1 MNHMMFVLCSGAIQ
15 LWRERDLKL
24 TTLSAIASSY
34 YLVKCMKHN
43 KSNTALL
50 YEVIII
56 FSAIC

>member
-1 MNHMMFVLCSGAIQ
+1 MVFVLCSGAIQ
-15 LWRERDLKL
+15 LCRERDLKL
-24 TTLSAIASSY
+24 TRLPAIASP